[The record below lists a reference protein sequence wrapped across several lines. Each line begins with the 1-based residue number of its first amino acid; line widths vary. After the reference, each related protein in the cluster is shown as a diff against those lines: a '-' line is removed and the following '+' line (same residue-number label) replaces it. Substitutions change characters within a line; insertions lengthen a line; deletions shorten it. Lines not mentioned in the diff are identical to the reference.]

1 MSQLLFLLLLTAQQ
15 KIFTASMRQ
24 IVSLFLVLS
33 DSLFLLLIRSMQ
45 ATLGIDALAQ
55 YYHMTSF
62 NYGRMKEGD
71 VGQIADVIR
80 TILCLTVSTM
90 IIER

>member
-1 MSQLLFLLLLTAQQ
+1 
-15 KIFTASMRQ
+15 
-24 IVSLFLVLS
+24 
-33 DSLFLLLIRSMQ
+33 MQ
-45 ATLGIDALAQ
+45 APLGIDALAQ

-80 TILCLTVSTM
+80 TILCLIVSTM